1 MKKIKPAIQHMD
13 ERPVT
18 EEPPCLNTISTNKLR
33 ICASNVR
40 GSTSMLSFSKI
51 REGRMFID
59 GLRLIDIRLEALLS
73 DQKDVEDLIELLEIA
88 KLTLPKNK

>member
-1 MKKIKPAIQHMD
+1 
-13 ERPVT
+13 
-18 EEPPCLNTISTNKLR
+18 
-33 ICASNVR
+33 
-40 GSTSMLSFSKI
+40 MLSFSKI